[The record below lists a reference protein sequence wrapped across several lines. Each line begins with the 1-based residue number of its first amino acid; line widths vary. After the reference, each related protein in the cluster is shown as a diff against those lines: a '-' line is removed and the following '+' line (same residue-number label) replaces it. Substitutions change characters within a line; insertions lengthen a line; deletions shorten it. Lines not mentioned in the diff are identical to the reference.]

1 MKNKNNSHQLYF
13 VIMAGGV
20 GARFW
25 PASRESLPKQ
35 FLDIL
40 GVGRSLLQM
49 TYDRISS
56 LAPPENILILTHENY
71 KNQVT
76 DHLPDIPIRNIL
88 TEPARRN
95 TAPCIAYVSLHI
107 QARDPDANIVILP
120 ADHLI
125 TKEKQFLDV
134 VQASVEYVDQND
146 DILTLGMKPHRPDT
160 GYGYIHLGKPS
171 ADKAIFHVRSF
182 TEKPDLPTA
191 QEYLSKDE
199 YVWNAGIFISSVKTM
214 LQAFRQHAPEIYDTL
229 YTPHVFGTEKEK
241 AHIDQSY
248 GKSPSISIDFAIM
261 EKAKNMVCM
270 PASIGWSDVGTWKS
284 LYDLQQKDNLCI
296 NLPSSEVITQHSDSI
311 LVYGT
316 EGKKYLIR
324 GLKNMILVDRKDIL
338 MVWPLEEEQEIKDAK
353 ENHGSQ
359 WMLE

>member
-1 MKNKNNSHQLYF
+1 MQNKNNSHRLYF

-25 PASRESLPKQ
+25 PASRESTPKQ

-56 LAPPENILILTHENY
+56 LAPPENILVLTHEKY
-71 KNQVT
+71 KEQIT
-76 DHLPDIPIRNIL
+76 EHLPDIPVRNIL

-107 QARDPDANIVILP
+107 EARSPDANMIILP

-125 TKEKQFLDV
+125 TKENQFLKV
-134 VQASVEYVDQND
+134 LQASVDYVDQNE
-146 DILTLGMKPHRPDT
+146 DILTLGMQPHRPDT
-160 GYGYIHLGKPS
+160 GYGYIHLGDPS
-171 ADKAIFHVRSF
+171 TDRNIFHVRSF
-182 TEKPDLPTA
+182 TEKPDLATA
-191 QEYLSKDE
+191 KEYLAKEE

-214 LQAFRQHAPEIYDTL
+214 LQAFRHHAPDIYNTL
-229 YTPHVFGTEKEK
+229 YAPKTYGTEKEK

-248 GKSPSISIDFAIM
+248 AQSPSISIDFAIM
-261 EKAKNMVCM
+261 EKAQNIVCM
-270 PASIGWSDVGTWKS
+270 PAAIGWSDIGTWKS
-284 LYDLQQKDNLCI
+284 LYDLQQKDNVCI
-296 NLPSSEVITQHSDSI
+296 NLPSSEVITPHSDSI

-324 GLKNMILVDRKDIL
+324 GLNNMIVVDRKDIL
-338 MVWPLEEEQEIKDAK
+338 MIWPLDEEQEIKNAK
-353 ENHGSQ
+353 EKYSRP